1 MKVYSF
7 KNTIVVVNGVEITG
21 WSEGDDVI
29 KISRLNDS
37 ASHKIGADGGM
48 MMSISADKSGEFTF
62 KLMQTSPS
70 NKFLSSL
77 MALQEGGALT
87 FIPVSVLF
95 QDLFRQDR
103 AAGTAGYLKKPADIS
118 RGKEGQEQEWTIV
131 VERLDML
138 MGDPALVT
146 AVATAVLT

>member
-1 MKVYSF
+1 MRVYSF
-7 KNTIVVVNGVEITG
+7 KNTIVVVNGVEISG

-29 KISRLNDS
+29 KIGRLNDS
-37 ASHKIGADGGM
+37 ATHKIGADGTM
-48 MMSISADKSGEFTF
+48 MMSISADRSGEFTF

-77 MALQEGGALT
+77 IQLQEGGALT
-87 FIPVSVLF
+87 FVPITVLF

-103 AAGTAGYLKKPADIS
+103 AAGTAGYLKKPAEIQ

-138 MGDPALVT
+138 LGDPALVA